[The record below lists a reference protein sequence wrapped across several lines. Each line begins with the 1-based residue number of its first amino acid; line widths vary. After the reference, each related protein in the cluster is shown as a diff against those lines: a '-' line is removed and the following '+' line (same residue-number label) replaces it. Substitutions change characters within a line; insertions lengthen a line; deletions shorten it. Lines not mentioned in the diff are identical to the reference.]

1 VNTSPKHLVSAG
13 LLAIAALTASM
24 AATAQPHPLPAVFST
39 QDIATNGTTLHVRVG
54 GAGPAVVLIHGF
66 GDTGDMW
73 GPLAT
78 ELVRNHRVVIPDL
91 RGMGLSA
98 KPEAGFE
105 KKNQAKDIRG
115 VLEAL
120 GIDQA
125 DVVGHDIGVM
135 VSYAYAA
142 TYPTKTTRLV
152 VMDAPPPGI
161 PPWDEVVRN
170 PKLWHFDFY
179 GPDAFRLVAGRER
192 IFLDRFYND
201 FGGDPSKIDE
211 GTRDHYARLYA
222 QPGAMKGALSQ
233 FQAFRTDAADNLVS
247 MKTRLTMPVL
257 AIGGEKSFG
266 SHRGRRDAQ
275 CRDPRHRG
283 GHPARRSLADGGGA
297 GGHDEGDRG
306 LPVQVSVA
314 HPPPG
319 PMGRARPLDK
329 RRRHPGPGGAAWTRL
344 PVRLAPFEKAT

>member
-1 VNTSPKHLVSAG
+1 MSRSMKQFVGVSV
-13 LLAIAALTASM
+13 LTAAVWM
-24 AATAQPHPLPAVFST
+24 AATSPALAQPKPLPAAFKT
-39 QDIATNGTTLHVRVG
+39 QEIATNGTTLHVRVG

-78 ELVRNHRVVIPDL
+78 ELVKNHRVVIPDL
-91 RGMGLSA
+91 RGMGLSG
-98 KPEAGFE
+98 KPEGGYE
-105 KKNQAKDIRG
+105 KKNQARDIRG
-115 VLEAL
+115 VLDAL

-142 TYPTKTTRLV
+142 SYPSKTTRLV

-179 GPDAFRLVAGRER
+179 GDDVLRLVKGRER

-211 GTRDHYARLYA
+211 GTRNHYARLYA
-222 QPGAMKGALSQ
+222 RPGAMKGALSQ
-233 FQAFRTDAADNLVS
+233 FHAFRTDAKDNQEL
-247 MKTRLTMPVL
+247 MKTKLAMPVL

-266 SHRGRRDAQ
+266 PLEAVAMRNAATDVTEVVI
-275 CRDPRHRG
+275 PRS
-283 GHPARRSLADGGGA
+283 GHWLMEEEPAATISAVKAFLA
-297 GGHDEGDRG
+297 
-306 LPVQVSVA
+306 SSSN
-314 HPPPG
+314 
-319 PMGRARPLDK
+319 
-329 RRRHPGPGGAAWTRL
+329 
-344 PVRLAPFEKAT
+344 

>member
-1 VNTSPKHLVSAG
+1 MNTPLKQMLGAS
-13 LLAIAALTASM
+13 LLAVAALMGSTP
-24 AATAQPHPLPAVFST
+24 ATAQPKPFPAAFKA

-54 GAGPAVVLIHGF
+54 GSGPAVVLIHGF

-73 GPLAT
+73 VPLAT
-78 ELVRNHRVVIPDL
+78 ELVKNHRVVVPDL

-105 KKNQAKDIRG
+105 KKNQALDIRG
-115 VLEAL
+115 VLDKL

-142 TYPTKTTRLV
+142 THPTKTTRLV

-161 PPWDEVVRN
+161 PPWDEIVRN

-179 GPDAFRLVAGRER
+179 GKDVFRLVQGRER

-201 FGGDPSKIDE
+201 FGGDPSKIDD
-211 GTRDHYARLYA
+211 GTRDHYAKLYA
-222 QPGAMKGALSQ
+222 RPGAMKGALSQ
-233 FQAFRTDAADNLVS
+233 FQAFRTDAKDNLEL
-247 MKTRLTMPVL
+247 MKSKLPMPVL

-266 SHRGRRDAQ
+266 SLEAVAMRNAATNVTEAVI
-275 CRDPRHRG
+275 PRA
-283 GHPARRSLADGGGA
+283 GHWLMEEEPAATTKVIVDFLA
-297 GGHDEGDRG
+297 
-306 LPVQVSVA
+306 
-314 HPPPG
+314 
-319 PMGRARPLDK
+319 K
-329 RRRHPGPGGAAWTRL
+329 
-344 PVRLAPFEKAT
+344 

>member
-1 VNTSPKHLVSAG
+1 VKTPLKHSLAAS
-13 LLAIAALTASM
+13 LLAVAALMGATE
-24 AATAQPHPLPAVFST
+24 ATAQPKPFPAAFKT

-54 GAGPAVVLIHGF
+54 GSGPAVVLIHGF

-73 GPLAT
+73 EPLAA
-78 ELVRNHRVVIPDL
+78 ELVKTHRVVIPDL

-98 KPEAGFE
+98 KPEDGFE

-115 VLEAL
+115 VLDRL

-161 PPWDEVVRN
+161 PPWEEVVRN

-179 GPDAFRLVAGRER
+179 GVDALRLVAGRER

-222 QPGAMKGALSQ
+222 KPGAMKGALSQ
-233 FQAFRTDAADNLVS
+233 FHAFRTDAKDNLES
-247 MKTRLTMPVL
+247 MKTPLPMPVL

-266 SHRGRRDAQ
+266 PLEAVAMRNAATTSPRR
-275 CRDPRHRG
+275 
-283 GHPARRSLADGGGA
+283 
-297 GGHDEGDRG
+297 
-306 LPVQVSVA
+306 
-314 HPPPG
+314 
-319 PMGRARPLDK
+319 
-329 RRRHPGPGGAAWTRL
+329 
-344 PVRLAPFEKAT
+344 

>member
-1 VNTSPKHLVSAG
+1 MKTPLKHSLAAS
-13 LLAIAALTASM
+13 LLAVAALMGATE
-24 AATAQPHPLPAVFST
+24 ATAQPKPFPAAFKT

-54 GAGPAVVLIHGF
+54 GSGPAVVLIHGF

-73 GPLAT
+73 EPLAA
-78 ELVRNHRVVIPDL
+78 ELVKTHRVVIPDL

-98 KPEAGFE
+98 KPEDGFE

-115 VLEAL
+115 VLDRL

-161 PPWDEVVRN
+161 PPWEEVVRN

-179 GPDAFRLVAGRER
+179 GVDALRLVAGRER

-222 QPGAMKGALSQ
+222 KPGAMKGALSQ
-233 FQAFRTDAADNLVS
+233 FHAFRTDAKDNLES
-247 MKTRLTMPVL
+247 MKTPLPMPVL

-266 SHRGRRDAQ
+266 PLEAVAMRNAATHVTEAVI
-275 CRDPRHRG
+275 PRA
-283 GHPARRSLADGGGA
+283 GHWLMEEEPA
-297 GGHDEGDRG
+297 
-306 LPVQVSVA
+306 
-314 HPPPG
+314 
-319 PMGRARPLDK
+319 
-329 RRRHPGPGGAAWTRL
+329 
-344 PVRLAPFEKAT
+344 ATTKVIVDFLSK